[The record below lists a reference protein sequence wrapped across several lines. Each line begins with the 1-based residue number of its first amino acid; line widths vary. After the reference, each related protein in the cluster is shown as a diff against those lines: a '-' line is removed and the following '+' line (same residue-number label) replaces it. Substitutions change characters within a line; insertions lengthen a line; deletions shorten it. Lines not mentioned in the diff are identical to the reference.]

1 MNIKEF
7 IAKIFPKRN
16 LEMLA
21 AQEAEKLKK
30 SIEQEKENADDD
42 EKILQASV
50 EEAYN
55 RYDGITKNMT
65 KEQKQK
71 FGEIYVNF
79 LVEKKGIPYAAA
91 RVVVSAM
98 LEDEE
103 IDNEPVKGIAKQL
116 PDKEIDKLISTS
128 DIPLKEKYEIVKEG
142 IEDPELQDAKLEELD
157 EEKENE
163 RKEEEEK
170 RKKIEK
176 NIIEKL
182 NIIYDNC
189 NLRQGDN
196 DVVKEI
202 SKVVGMNPNTTEIK
216 KLEKEIIAKKMAY
229 NYARFGTTI
238 ISSFTGII
246 PAIEMNEVDMA
257 RMTRIQYE
265 EIIKETDKIDGVKIK
280 EFNEEE
286 LRDKI
291 LSEIK
296 SISFDEEEKQ
306 ALKELNGVLKTLS
319 PKERIEQ
326 IKNMTE
332 SVKDTDLRKTQRE
345 TKKLMK
351 NLSRLPEHSRKI
363 AIKGFEEVLAKRIQ
377 IQKGMKSAEKI
388 PQFKTFK
395 FNGEKTS
402 KDDEIE
408 K

>member
-142 IEDPELQDAKLEELD
+142 IEDPELQDAKLEE
-157 EEKENE
+157 
-163 RKEEEEK
+163 
-170 RKKIEK
+170 
-176 NIIEKL
+176 
-182 NIIYDNC
+182 
-189 NLRQGDN
+189 
-196 DVVKEI
+196 
-202 SKVVGMNPNTTEIK
+202 
-216 KLEKEIIAKKMAY
+216 
-229 NYARFGTTI
+229 
-238 ISSFTGII
+238 
-246 PAIEMNEVDMA
+246 
-257 RMTRIQYE
+257 
-265 EIIKETDKIDGVKIK
+265 
-280 EFNEEE
+280 
-286 LRDKI
+286 
-291 LSEIK
+291 
-296 SISFDEEEKQ
+296 
-306 ALKELNGVLKTLS
+306 
-319 PKERIEQ
+319 
-326 IKNMTE
+326 
-332 SVKDTDLRKTQRE
+332 
-345 TKKLMK
+345 
-351 NLSRLPEHSRKI
+351 
-363 AIKGFEEVLAKRIQ
+363 
-377 IQKGMKSAEKI
+377 
-388 PQFKTFK
+388 
-395 FNGEKTS
+395 
-402 KDDEIE
+402 
-408 K
+408 